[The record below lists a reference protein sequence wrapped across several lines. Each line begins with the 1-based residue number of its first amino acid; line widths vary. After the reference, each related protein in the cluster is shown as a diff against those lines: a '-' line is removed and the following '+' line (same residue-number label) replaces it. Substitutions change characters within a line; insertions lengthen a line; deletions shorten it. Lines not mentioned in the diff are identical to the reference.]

1 VKTRLRGLRD
11 IPSITRLG
19 GAGQRHARHEYEIL
33 NELTQLGRE
42 KVWLKK
48 NVKNWQERLARLHE
62 RLGDIEKREVE
73 LKQQVAV
80 SGKIALD
87 VQGVEEIAD
96 KEGREVIIKY

>member
-42 KVWLKK
+42 KVRLNKERKK
-48 NVKNWQERLARLHE
+48 WQEQIYRIDE
-62 RLGDIEKREVE
+62 RLREVE
-73 LKQQVAV
+73 EQEGPLKQQVAIGNSMV
-80 SGKIALD
+80 AAQNSRRIGD
-87 VQGVEEIAD
+87 
-96 KEGREVIIKY
+96 REHEMIIKY